1 MVWNHSMKTI
11 ESSSGSSFPVLPGS
25 LVLNWE
31 FFWFFIS
38 VFFFFPVLQ
47 SLSGNSS
54 ISSLLCF
61 LSSWGDQKRRG
72 VYSRLR
78 MPACTTTS
86 ERERERATIWHAIC
100 KLFIH
105 KFNILAVFTSP
116 THSTSIFTRCHVPEW
131 VRSPHRGQ
139 TGLKCAVDYYSTF
152 DLCSW
157 RQVIKTHMNFG
168 DSSY

>member
-61 LSSWGDQKRRG
+61 LSSWGDKKRRG

-86 ERERERATIWHAIC
+86 ERERERATIWHTIY

-131 VRSPHRGQ
+131 VCSPHKSDWSQVCSRLLFNIQ
-139 TGLKCAVDYYSTF
+139 SLFMETGY
-152 DLCSW
+152 
-157 RQVIKTHMNFG
+157 
-168 DSSY
+168 